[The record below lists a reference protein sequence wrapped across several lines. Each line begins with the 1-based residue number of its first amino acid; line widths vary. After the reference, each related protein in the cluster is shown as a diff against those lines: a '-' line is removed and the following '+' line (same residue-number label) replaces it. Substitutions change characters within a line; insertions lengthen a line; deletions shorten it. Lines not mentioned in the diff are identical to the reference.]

1 MTEPASIASIIGGL
15 LRVVAAMLGLKKV
28 PKKNLRSKILKTGII
43 AELPRNFPLKI
54 VDENG
59 GQHCGVYGMKVLV
72 QNLGTEMITPADF
85 MEAAPFRIVLSNDA
99 YIIKADAF
107 SDSRELE
114 YNVEQLDDQTVTV
127 TFDGINPTEYLSLMI
142 WYGGEALPQVQIRGR
157 IRGQATS
164 LDHDAVDTN
173 ASWGERIT
181 CAVLLVMIANM
192 FFGTPASGA
201 FIYYQYGAQE
211 FLKMRPEI
219 PAYLSL
225 SFGMRASFI
234 VLFLWSRITAYLER
248 RKYPPGYPSQWDF
261 EPPLWQNVKYMAST
275 AFLGD
280 KHRFSNSLFSW
291 AKPVKPRGSNMRR
304 TKRDD
309 WKD

>member
-1 MTEPASIASIIGGL
+1 
-15 LRVVAAMLGLKKV
+15 MLGLKKV
-28 PKKNLRSKILKTGII
+28 PKKNLRSKIVKTGII

-72 QNLGTEMITPADF
+72 RNEGTEMISPPDF
-85 MEAAPFRIVLSNDA
+85 MEAAPFRIVLSKDA

-114 YNVEQLDDQTVTV
+114 YSVEQLDDQTVTV

-164 LDHDAVDTN
+164 LDHEAVDTD
-173 ASWGERIT
+173 ASWGERFT
-181 CAVLLVMIANM
+181 CAMLLVLIANM
-192 FFGTPASGA
+192 IFGTPASAMYIG
-201 FIYYQYGAQE
+201 YHYGFHQ
-211 FLKMRPEI
+211 LIDMRPEV
-219 PAYLSL
+219 PAYLGL
-225 SFGMRASFI
+225 SYGVGIAFNLMFI
-234 VLFLWSRITAYLER
+234 WTRVSAYLER
-248 RKYPPGYPSQWDF
+248 RKYPPGYPLRLDF

-275 AFLGD
+275 AFLGE
-280 KHRFSNSLFSW
+280 KHRFSNSLYSW
-291 AKPVKPRGSNMRR
+291 AKPVRPRKSKMRR